1 LLRWPLRINVFNQL
15 TAYPI
20 WICAGF
26 VAVINRNQRMPLKFT
41 PWFVYKYPRSE
52 VRIEL
57 SYLQASSHQPTPL
70 SQRKTRTQLCKS
82 PPEIK
87 NAQNWSWWP
96 DKQFKISSYHGI
108 WEIIPCSWGAFSFL
122 FYFRFLYFVGRFHLG
137 NFSLLFI
144 FLDAADKF
152 APLRAKKSNTHIR
165 KIETG
170 LDAFMHIP
178 TVKGGLKEGGPLK
191 RTHICVISSF
201 SLF

>member
-1 LLRWPLRINVFNQL
+1 
-15 TAYPI
+15 
-20 WICAGF
+20 
-26 VAVINRNQRMPLKFT
+26 M
-41 PWFVYKYPRSE
+41 VYGK
-52 VRIEL
+52 L
-57 SYLQASSHQPTPL
+57 
-70 SQRKTRTQLCKS
+70 
-82 PPEIK
+82 
-87 NAQNWSWWP
+87 
-96 DKQFKISSYHGI
+96 YHAHG
-108 WEIIPCSWGAFSFL
+108 GR
-122 FYFRFLYFVGRFHLG
+122 FYFYFILDFFVLGRFHLG